1 MTAPR
6 DATAFEVREALD
18 GQGCPVCRLTLRA
31 VDRFM
36 AAIAYESVNDR
47 PLRAELR
54 ATNGFCNPHA
64 HRWLVVARSVLGTAV
79 IYKDVLTSALR
90 ELVSQSRERG
100 QWGGMLRGFFGQGE
114 IRSSSSSSSSSG
126 TGPACPACRAQR
138 DAERRYLE
146 ALLESLGDA
155 ATAAAFATADPP
167 CLRHTRAA
175 LALARG
181 GPRAELVLERTRA
194 AVGELLT
201 VLDEVIRKEDY
212 RYRHEERLPAER
224 VAPAQAVAWAAG
236 AAGLTGGDEPRP
248 PE

>member
-1 MTAPR
+1 VTAPR

-54 ATNGFCNPHA
+54 ASNGFCNPHA

-90 ELVSQSRERG
+90 ELAGQSRERG
-100 QWGGMLRGFFGQGE
+100 QWGGMLRGFLGQGE
-114 IRSSSSSSSSSG
+114 IRSRSSSSSG
-126 TGPACPACRAQR
+126 LACPACRAQR

-155 ATAAAFATADPP
+155 ATAAAFAAADPP
-167 CLRHTRAA
+167 CLRHTRA
-175 LALARG
+175 ALARG

-194 AVGELLT
+194 AVGELLA

-224 VAPAQAVAWAAG
+224 AAPAQAVAWAAG
-236 AAGLTGGDEPRP
+236 AAGLTGGEEPRP

>member
-90 ELVSQSRERG
+90 ELAGQSRERG
-100 QWGGMLRGFFGQGE
+100 QWGGMLRGFFGQGDT
-114 IRSSSSSSSSSG
+114 RSSSGS
-126 TGPACPACRAQR
+126 GPACPACRAQR

-155 ATAAAFATADPP
+155 ATAAAFAAADPP

-175 LALARG
+175 LAQG

-236 AAGLTGGDEPRP
+236 AAGLTGGEEPRP